1 MFFLYGLHSYTLLQ
15 LFKSMFALYGNA
27 FTDKDYQIIIIIV
40 CVFVCVWAH
49 RAVEDHAVSIAQ
61 ALDVCCQVE
70 ADGSMADGVHG
81 LSIEE
86 VMRSGWK

>member
-1 MFFLYGLHSYTLLQ
+1 MATCYSAFERC
-15 LFKSMFALYGNA
+15 
-27 FTDKDYQIIIIIV
+27 FTDKDYQIIIIIM

-49 RAVEDHAVSIAQ
+49 RAVEDHTVSIAQ

-86 VMRSGWK
+86 VMRTGWK